1 MKTLRYILLLAA
13 ITLLATNHSVAQGET
28 AFSGGNTL
36 RSGSLHQTYHLLS
49 PNVYEKTGKYAPNDH
64 VVIINGGID
73 PYCNYVHYW
82 NDCSLAY
89 QYFTNIEG
97 IPASNI
103 TVLMADGLDTG
114 KETLIGTDSIKNVPT
129 APIMPDDV
137 LIEEIGE
144 LRHYRINAP
153 TDLDGDGKTDIDNA
167 ATWEHVQNTFDSLAG
182 IKDIERLWVFVTDHG
197 GKSPNEICLWRALS
211 PYNVN
216 PYDMSR
222 LLGNISYKHANL
234 FFSQCYSGGFLKELK
249 GENRT
254 IITSTSASKYSWGT
268 IGEFNTFFVKFFD
281 ALTGT
286 TYDGKKPE
294 DSEFIDA
301 NGDKTVSLEEAYIY
315 AKDHDACSKLE
326 TREKKPEDFEAPQF
340 YSSESDFI
348 YCRFDLEGR
357 VDVKYDKRSDIELEA
372 MYDIIGRS
380 ALENCNVVFRSGK
393 YIHLRDG
400 FKTKNAN
407 FRTEF
412 ISCEDSLD
420 HVGDINSMEYIVTEL
435 NEQLEDESWNV
446 ELYPIPTEGELNI
459 RFNEEGNKRIT
470 IVDMRGVIAYEG
482 ESSNKEVRIDLSNR
496 PMGIYVVH
504 ITNEKDVF
512 TKYIIVK

>member
-1 MKTLRYILLLAA
+1 MKTLRYILLLSVV
-13 ITLLATNHSVAQGET
+13 LLLPVRLTMAQGG
-28 AFSGGNTL
+28 ADFSGNNTL
-36 RSGSLHQTYHLLS
+36 RSGSLHDTYHLLS
-49 PNVYEKTGKYAPNDH
+49 PDVYEKTGKYAPNDH
-64 VVIINGGID
+64 VVIISGGIN
-73 PYCNYVHYW
+73 PYCNHVHYW

-89 QYFTNIEG
+89 QYFTNVEG
-97 IPASNI
+97 IPAANV
-103 TVLMADGLDTG
+103 TVLMADGLDAG
-114 KETLIGTDSIKNVPT
+114 EETLIRTDSIKKIPE
-129 APIMPDDV
+129 APIMPRDV

-144 LRHYRINAP
+144 LRYYRINAP
-153 TDLDGDGKTDIDNA
+153 SDLDGDGKTDIDHA
-167 ATWEHVQNTFDSLAG
+167 ATWEYVQNTFDSLAS
-182 IKDIERLWVFVTDHG
+182 IKDIDRLWVFVTDHG
-197 GKSPNEICLWRALS
+197 GQTPNEICLWSALS

-222 LLGNISYKHANL
+222 LLGNISYKHANIFL
-234 FFSQCYSGGFLKELK
+234 SQCYSGGFLRELK

-268 IGEFNTFFVKFFD
+268 VGEFNTFFVKFFD

-286 TYDGKKPE
+286 TYDGKRPE

-301 NGDKTVSLEEAYIY
+301 NRDNKVSFEEAYIY
-315 AKDHDACSKLE
+315 AKDHDVCSKLE
-326 TREKKPEDFEAPQF
+326 TREKEPKDFEAPQF

-357 VDVKYDKRSDIELEA
+357 VDVKYDKRSDVELEA

-420 HVGDINSMEYIVTEL
+420 HVGDINSMEYLVTEL
-435 NEQLEDESWNV
+435 NEQLNDESWNV
-446 ELYPIPTEGELNI
+446 ELYPVPTKDVLNI
-459 RFNEEGNKRIT
+459 RFDEEGDNLIT
-470 IVDMRGVIAYEG
+470 IADMRGVVVFEG
-482 ESSNKEVRIDLSNR
+482 RSSDREVQIDLSNQQT
-496 PMGIYVVH
+496 GIYVVR
-504 ITNEKDVF
+504 ITNDKDVF
-512 TKYIIVK
+512 TKFIIVK

>member
-1 MKTLRYILLLAA
+1 M
-13 ITLLATNHSVAQGET
+13 
-28 AFSGGNTL
+28 
-36 RSGSLHQTYHLLS
+36 
-49 PNVYEKTGKYAPNDH
+49 
-64 VVIINGGID
+64 
-73 PYCNYVHYW
+73 
-82 NDCSLAY
+82 
-89 QYFTNIEG
+89 
-97 IPASNI
+97 
-103 TVLMADGLDTG
+103 
-114 KETLIGTDSIKNVPT
+114 
-129 APIMPDDV
+129 
-137 LIEEIGE
+137 
-144 LRHYRINAP
+144 
-153 TDLDGDGKTDIDNA
+153 
-167 ATWEHVQNTFDSLAG
+167 
-182 IKDIERLWVFVTDHG
+182 
-197 GKSPNEICLWRALS
+197 
-211 PYNVN
+211 
-216 PYDMSR
+216 
-222 LLGNISYKHANL
+222 
-234 FFSQCYSGGFLKELK
+234 
-249 GENRT
+249 
-254 IITSTSASKYSWGT
+254 
-268 IGEFNTFFVKFFD
+268 KFFD